1 MKHSNKNTI
10 PQIYPFEYVH
20 SPRQIYFAKLRD
32 HAIPFFINKIKLP
45 PSTVFLLLLFSYLMY
60 MYDVHA
66 KTVPTNLDT
75 FVKIGKKH
83 HYHPRLSAKR
93 CFSARER
100 RLSLESKCLIGILFH
115 FLLKASINLIFVK
128 YKLINK

>member
-1 MKHSNKNTI
+1 M
-10 PQIYPFEYVH
+10 H

-66 KTVPTNLDT
+66 KTVPTNLET
-75 FVKIGKKH
+75 FVKIGKNITIIRD
-83 HYHPRLSAKR
+83 YQQSNV
-93 CFSARER
+93 
-100 RLSLESKCLIGILFH
+100 SLPEKGVFH
-115 FLLKASINLIFVK
+115 
-128 YKLINK
+128 